1 MARIEPLDR
10 SDLTEH
16 EDGLALV
23 EAMMGFVPNS
33 MPTMARVPGLL
44 PAFQGLGAAVL
55 MNDLVSPGLK
65 QMIAM
70 MTSAGAGCRY
80 CQAHTSSNAARFGV
94 PEHKLAAIWQFETSE
109 HFSAAERAALR
120 LAFHAG
126 QVPNAATDADF
137 AAAREHFSDEQIA
150 ACVEDAVTGG
160 GQVVAL
166 RKSGSATIAPAHS
179 TVELL
184 DHTRGAKT
192 DTVPVSVMLQG
203 EYGIRDV
210 VLGVPAHL
218 GPGGLVLV
226 EELPLSTKEQAM
238 LETAAKAIRARLQA

>member
-70 MTSAGAGCRY
+70 MTSAGSGCRY

-94 PEHKLAAIWQFETSE
+94 SEDKLAASWQFETSE
-109 HFSAAERAALR
+109 HFDEAERAALR
-120 LAFHAG
+120 VAFAAG
-126 QVPNAATDADF
+126 QTPNQVTDDDF
-137 AAAREHFSDEQIA
+137 AALKQHYTDDQATAIVAVIA
-150 ACVEDAVTGG
+150 MFGFLNRWNDTMATSLEPEPIEFAGRVLADGG
-160 GQVVAL
+160 W
-166 RKSGSATIAPAHS
+166 
-179 TVELL
+179 E
-184 DHTRGAKT
+184 
-192 DTVPVSVMLQG
+192 
-203 EYGIRDV
+203 
-210 VLGVPAHL
+210 
-218 GPGGLVLV
+218 PG
-226 EELPLSTKEQAM
+226 KHA
-238 LETAAKAIRARLQA
+238 